1 MLSELTISNFA
12 IIERQ
17 SLSFHPGFNVISG
30 ETGAG
35 KSIILNALEFIL
47 GGKLSASTIRGGAE
61 NLEVQALFD
70 LSDVPQNVRLEL
82 PDMANGDELVVSRT
96 LPREGRGKIF
106 INGRL
111 GTVSLLE
118 EIVRKLVNIC
128 SQHHHTRLLDARYH
142 LELLDGFCSLEP
154 LLSEMREAHRA
165 WSEKNREI
173 TAVRDAQARSAA
185 RRQDLEELLAEL
197 VKLPRLKAGRRVE
210 LEGEIKRL
218 GNAERLIDLGQ
229 RVLSGIAGD
238 EGISTQL
245 KEVAGGVHE
254 MRRLD
259 PGFEAVASAFDDACA
274 TLAESEISIE
284 GSVSSLEVDGDAL
297 EDLRLELSE
306 LAKLERK
313 HRQTDEGLCALR
325 EKASAELELLLGGEG
340 LSSLEKEVA
349 RLAASM
355 EVLALKVRKIRQK
368 GAKELSTLVGK
379 DLKELNMRD
388 AVLEVKLSECDPTP
402 SGFDR
407 AEFLIAT
414 NRGDKANPLAQI
426 ASGGELSRVMLVLK
440 KLLRERSG
448 VNVLIFDEV
457 DTGIS
462 GGVAR
467 SVGQMLKEIS
477 QQSQVVCITHLPQ
490 VASLSDRHFLVN
502 KELGERA
509 VTVVKQLS
517 ADEKVDEIARMLA
530 GYEITDT
537 SRASARELIA
547 SK

>member
-47 GGKLSASTIRGGAE
+47 GGKLAATTIRSGAE

-70 LSDVPQNVRLEL
+70 LSDVPPNVRLEL

-128 SQHHHTRLLDARYH
+128 SQHHHTRLLDARFH
-142 LELLDGFCSLEP
+142 LELLDGFCSLDT
-154 LLSEMREAHRA
+154 LLAEMREAHRA
-165 WSEKNREI
+165 WSEKNRELK
-173 TAVRDAQARSAA
+173 AVRDSQARSAV
-185 RRQDLEELLAEL
+185 RREELEELLEEL
-197 VKLPRLKAGRRVE
+197 AKLPLLKDGRRVE
-210 LEGEIKRL
+210 LEAEIKRL
-218 GNAERLIDLGQ
+218 GNAERLIALGQ
-229 RVLSGIAGD
+229 RILSGIAGD

-245 KEVAGGVHE
+245 KEVSGAVHE
-254 MRRLD
+254 MHRLD
-259 PGFEAVASAFDDACA
+259 PGFETVATAFEEACT
-274 TLAESEISIE
+274 TLAESEGSIDRY
-284 GSVSSLEVDGDAL
+284 VNSLEVDGDAL

-306 LAKLERK
+306 LARLERK
-313 HRQTDEGLCALR
+313 HRTTDDGLCALR
-325 EKASAELELLLGGEG
+325 ERATAELELLLGGPG
-340 LSSLEKEVA
+340 LSSLEQEVA
-349 RLAASM
+349 RLATAM
-355 EVLALKVRKIRQK
+355 ELLAHKVRKIRQK
-368 GAKELSTLVGK
+368 GAKELSALVGK
-379 DLKELNMRD
+379 DLKELNMPD
-388 AVLEVKLSECDPTP
+388 AVFEVKLAECDPTP
-402 SGFDR
+402 SGFDK

-414 NRGDKANPLAQI
+414 NRGDTANPLAQI

-502 KELGERA
+502 KELGKRA

-517 ADEKVDEIARMLA
+517 EEEKVDEIARMLA
-530 GYEITDT
+530 GYHITDT